1 MCACLPVLR
10 VQAEGSVVAFY
21 SPRFANKGPGGTTA
35 ASSSGGLAVSQA
47 SQVERL
53 ASSAGW
59 GFCRGTTKAGA
70 THVSSGVG
78 CDCVWWLV
86 TSSDRRTGLM
96 LYYRACSH
104 MRCVL
109 RQTCK

>member
-1 MCACLPVLR
+1 MLS
-10 VQAEGSVVAFY
+10 VQAEGSVLAFY

-59 GFCRGTTKAGA
+59 GFCRGTTKTGEP
-70 THVSSGVG
+70 HVSFNACCLVG
-78 CDCVWWLV
+78 
-86 TSSDRRTGLM
+86 
-96 LYYRACSH
+96 
-104 MRCVL
+104 
-109 RQTCK
+109 